1 MFLEVSVLELDSV
14 VGWSSSKHGEAE
26 GEAEEEEEA
35 HLQQSC
41 DHSCDDGKSG
51 KGESEARPCSNGEW
65 NM

>member
-1 MFLEVSVLELDSV
+1 MFSEVSVLELDSV
-14 VGWSSSKHGEAE
+14 VGWSSSRHGEA
-26 GEAEEEEEA
+26 EEEEA

-51 KGESEARPCSNGEW
+51 KGESEARPCSNGKW

>member
-1 MFLEVSVLELDSV
+1 MFSEVSVLELDSV
-14 VGWSSSKHGEAE
+14 VGWSSSRHGEAE
-26 GEAEEEEEA
+26 EEAEEEEEA

-51 KGESEARPCSNGEW
+51 KSESKARPCSNGEW

>member
-1 MFLEVSVLELDSV
+1 MFSEVSVLELDSV
-14 VGWSSSKHGEAE
+14 VGWSSSRH

-51 KGESEARPCSNGEW
+51 KSEPKARPCSNGEW

>member
-1 MFLEVSVLELDSV
+1 MFSEVSVLELGSV
-14 VGWSSSKHGEAE
+14 VDWSSSRH
-26 GEAEEEEEA
+26 GEAEEEAEEEGA